1 MKTLDLKEAAA
12 FLKMTP
18 EGLRRK
24 VVNGEIPGAK
34 PGKRW
39 CFREDDLAE
48 YLRSLY
54 PSNAKTSWG
63 VLEIKRRTTWR
74 SKKEEKEMSGGSAS
88 ASMEREYRK
97 ILGLPEK

>member
-1 MKTLDLKEAAA
+1 MKTFDLQEAAA
-12 FLKMTP
+12 FLKMTC

-24 VVNGEIPGAK
+24 VVRGEVPGAK

-54 PSNAKTSWG
+54 PTPAKASWG
-63 VLEIKRRTTWR
+63 VLEIDRRTTWH
-74 SKKEEKEMSGGSAS
+74 STKEAIRGGSPLATVEKEYNKA
-88 ASMEREYRK
+88 
-97 ILGLPEK
+97 LGLATK

>member
-1 MKTLDLKEAAA
+1 MKTLDLKEAAE

-24 VVNGEIPGAK
+24 AAKGEIPGAK

-48 YLRSLY
+48 YLRSFY
-54 PSNAKTSWG
+54 ATPAKTSWG
-63 VLEIKRRTTWR
+63 VSDRRKTWH
-74 SKKEEKEMSGGSAS
+74 STKEVTSGGLAL
-88 ASMEREYRK
+88 ATKEIEYRK
-97 ILGLPEK
+97 VVGLPIK

>member
-24 VVNGEIPGAK
+24 VISGEVPGAK
-34 PGKRW
+34 PGKCW
-39 CFREDDLAE
+39 CFREDDLAD

-54 PSNAKTSWG
+54 ANVAKKSQG
-63 VLEIKRRTTWR
+63 VIANDRRKIWHCTKEKIFGGLILTTV
-74 SKKEEKEMSGGSAS
+74 EKEYN
-88 ASMEREYRK
+88 EV
-97 ILGLPEK
+97 LGLAAN

>member
-1 MKTLDLKEAAA
+1 MRTLDLKEAAA

-18 EGLRRK
+18 AALRRK
-24 VVNGEIPGAK
+24 AANGETPGAK

-54 PSNAKTSWG
+54 PSDAKTSWG
-63 VLEIKRRTTWR
+63 VVESNRRTTIWH
-74 SKKEEKEMSGGSAS
+74 SAKEVASGGLESVTV
-88 ASMEREYRK
+88 EEEYSKALELRTK
-97 ILGLPEK
+97 

>member
-1 MKTLDLKEAAA
+1 MKTLDLNEAAA

-18 EGLRRK
+18 ESLGLK
-24 VVNGEIPGAK
+24 AKSGAIPGAK

-54 PSNAKTSWG
+54 ASNAKTSQG
-63 VLEIKRRTTWR
+63 VLNNDRRTIR
-74 SKKEEKEMSGGSAS
+74 HSVKEVQIWYSVHWKG
-88 ASMEREYRK
+88 
-97 ILGLPEK
+97 

>member
-1 MKTLDLKEAAA
+1 MKTLDLEEAAA

-24 VVNGEIPGAK
+24 VANGEVPGAK

-54 PSNAKTSWG
+54 ATSAKTSWG
-63 VLEIKRRTTWR
+63 VVDIDRRTTWH
-74 SKKEEKEMSGGSAS
+74 SAKEEISGGLDLVT
-88 ASMEREYRK
+88 MESEYSK
-97 ILGLPEK
+97 ALGLPTS